1 MGMSKELND
10 HLLRLLQEAAG
21 ILHRYEREL
30 NREWERIGKALGKRN
45 VRVKEVFSA
54 LCEFVQARLLP
65 YGGEHPTDEQ
75 LERIGAFHPE
85 MIIFSLNVMEN
96 TVHQVLK
103 AHALA
108 ASALHPAVRY
118 LFFKWNEWL
127 LYEVN
132 EQSFKTSRDFAW
144 KTESLWKDAVILFNE
159 WILRAQTLMESARH
173 ICFGFSYFLPF
184 NRCALFQFVNQ
195 ESTAIGLSGH
205 GVDHEH
211 IQRLRVEL
219 DNIPMLKESV
229 GKLKAEVHEFRHFRP
244 IYVPRAAEQFPNV
257 YVESFELAS
266 LVIVPVYVPT
276 EGRMIGGV
284 VLDRGPGRFFEV
296 DRRLFPALMK
306 FGQSAGELL
315 LKWIEAPKKEWEGMT
330 ESLSPREME
339 ILKLLAD
346 GASTAEAADQ
356 LYLSEF
362 TVRDYISN
370 ALRKLNAKN
379 RTEAVAKALRLGLI
393 G

>member
-1 MGMSKELND
+1 MSKELND
-10 HLLRLLQEAAG
+10 HLLRLLHEAAD
-21 ILHRYEREL
+21 ILHRYAAEL
-30 NREWERIGKALGKRN
+30 NREWKRIGEALGKRN
-45 VRVKEVFSA
+45 ARVQEVFST
-54 LCEFVQARLLP
+54 LCAFVQARLLP
-65 YGGEHPTDEQ
+65 YGGEHPANGQ
-75 LERIGAFHPE
+75 LERIAAFHPE
-85 MIIFSLNVMEN
+85 MVIFSLNLMEN

-103 AHALA
+103 AHASA
-108 ASALHPAVRY
+108 AAALHPAVRY

-132 EQSFKTSRDFAW
+132 EQSFKPSSDSAW
-144 KTESLWKDAVILFNE
+144 KKESLWKDAVILFNE
-159 WILRAQTLMESARH
+159 WILRAQTFEESAAH

-184 NRCALFQFVNQ
+184 TRCALFQFVNQ
-195 ESTAIGLSGH
+195 ESTAIGLHGH
-205 GVDHEH
+205 GVDNGQ

-219 DNIPMLKESV
+219 DSIPMLKESV

-244 IYVPRAAEQFPNV
+244 IYVPRASEQFPRL
-257 YVESFELAS
+257 YVDPFGLAS

-284 VLDRGPGRFFEV
+284 VLDRGPGRFFSI

-315 LKWIEAPKKEWEGMT
+315 LKLIEAPARKKDEG
-330 ESLSPREME
+330 EHEPLSPREIE
-339 ILKLLAD
+339 VLKLLAD
-346 GASTAEAADQ
+346 GASTSEAAEQ

-362 TVRDYISN
+362 TVRDYISS
-370 ALRKLNAKN
+370 ALRKLRAKN

>member
-1 MGMSKELND
+1 MSKELND
-10 HLLRLLQEAAG
+10 HLLRLLREAAD
-21 ILHRYEREL
+21 ILHMYEVEL
-30 NREWERIGKALGKRN
+30 DREWKRIGEALGKRN
-45 VRVKEVFSA
+45 ARVQDVFST
-54 LCEFVQARLLP
+54 LCAFVQARLLP
-65 YGGEHPTDEQ
+65 YGGGHSADGH
-75 LERIGAFHPE
+75 LERIAAFHPE
-85 MIIFSLNVMEN
+85 MIIFSLNLMEN

-103 AHALA
+103 AHASA
-108 ASALHPAVRY
+108 AAALHPAVRY

-132 EQSFKTSRDFAW
+132 EQSFKSGDRSSW
-144 KTESLWKDAVILFNE
+144 KKESLWKDAVILFNE
-159 WILRAQTLMESARH
+159 WILRAQTFEESAAH

-184 NRCALFQFVNQ
+184 SRCALFQFVNQ
-195 ESTAIGLSGH
+195 ESMAIGLCGH
-205 GVDHEH
+205 GVDNEQ

-219 DNIPMLKESV
+219 DSIPMLKESV

-244 IYVPRAAEQFPNV
+244 IYVPRASEQFPRL
-257 YVESFELAS
+257 YVDPFGLAS

-284 VLDRGPGRFFEV
+284 VLDRGPGRFFAV

-315 LKWIEAPKKEWEGMT
+315 LKWIEAPKKEVGAMV
-330 ESLSPREME
+330 ESLSPREIE
-339 ILKLLAD
+339 VLKLLAD
-346 GASTAEAADQ
+346 GASTLEAACQ

-362 TVRDYISN
+362 TVRDYISS

-379 RTEAVAKALRLGLI
+379 RTEAVAKAFRLGVI

>member
-1 MGMSKELND
+1 MSKELND
-10 HLLRLLQEAAG
+10 HLLRLLREAAD
-21 ILHRYEREL
+21 ILHRYEAEL
-30 NREWERIGKALGKRN
+30 DREWKRIGEALGKRN
-45 VRVKEVFSA
+45 ARATDVFST
-54 LCEFVQARLLP
+54 LCAFVQHRWLP
-65 YGGEHPTDEQ
+65 YGGGHSADGH
-75 LERIGAFHPE
+75 LERIAAFHPE
-85 MIIFSLNVMEN
+85 MIIFSLNLMEN

-103 AHALA
+103 AHAQA
-108 ASALHPAVRY
+108 AAALHPAVRY

-132 EQSFKTSRDFAW
+132 EQSFKTGGDSAW
-144 KTESLWKDAVILFNE
+144 KKESLWKDAVILFNE
-159 WILRAQTLMESARH
+159 WILRAQTFEESAAH

-184 NRCALFQFVNQ
+184 SRCALFQFVNQ
-195 ESTAIGLSGH
+195 ESTAIGLYGH
-205 GVDHEH
+205 GVDNRQ

-219 DNIPMLKESV
+219 DSIPMLKESV

-244 IYVPRAAEQFPNV
+244 IYVPRASEQFPKA
-257 YVESFELAS
+257 YVEPFDLAS

-284 VLDRGPGRFFEV
+284 VLDRGPGRFFSI

-315 LKWIEAPKKEWEGMT
+315 LKWIEAPKKEAGAMV
-330 ESLSPREME
+330 ESLSPREIE
-339 ILKLLAD
+339 VLKLLAD
-346 GASTAEAADQ
+346 GASTLEAACQ

-362 TVRDYISN
+362 TVRDYISS
-370 ALRKLNAKN
+370 ALRKLHAKN